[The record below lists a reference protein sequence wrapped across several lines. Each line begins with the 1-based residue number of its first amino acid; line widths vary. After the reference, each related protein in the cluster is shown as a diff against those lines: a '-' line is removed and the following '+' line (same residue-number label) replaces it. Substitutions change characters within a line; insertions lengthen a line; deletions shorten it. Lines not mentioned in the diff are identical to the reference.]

1 MDLTHQIIGGSSGQ
15 MWNYYVNVTLEPCVN
30 SSGGYITCKSD
41 QEIKSF
47 IMSREIQVSMFYE
60 DMILT
65 TTSNSDPLTKYL
77 KNDYHRIQLNTAKT
91 NEYFLQDVN
100 LETDNGW
107 IVPSKSNH
115 STQILINRFYD
126 FYNNNLELTS
136 NKTICAVSFNF
147 FASRNK
153 YEILRIYIKL
163 QDVLAQL
170 GGKSKVVFM
179 FIEGF
184 LYLIYSHKHE
194 ELLIKNMFPHNSK
207 IKKRTKDFKAT
218 YGIKVKNQS
227 PGIKSNPPEKKEENV
242 LAEEKK
248 NDYNILNTS
257 NQLFINNS
265 NNVQVT
271 KPNNDE
277 IKLIKKDSNHENEV
291 NTEYIDKISNS
302 LSVMKDKNAERE
314 EGQFQFSYFELYVI
328 LFCPCFSD
336 DKLKKKKKMFRTLV
350 EHTKKY

>member
-1 MDLTHQIIGGSSGQ
+1 
-15 MWNYYVNVTLEPCVN
+15 
-30 SSGGYITCKSD
+30 
-41 QEIKSF
+41 
-47 IMSREIQVSMFYE
+47 
-60 DMILT
+60 
-65 TTSNSDPLTKYL
+65 
-77 KNDYHRIQLNTAKT
+77 
-91 NEYFLQDVN
+91 
-100 LETDNGW
+100 
-107 IVPSKSNH
+107 
-115 STQILINRFYD
+115 
-126 FYNNNLELTS
+126 
-136 NKTICAVSFNF
+136 
-147 FASRNK
+147 
-153 YEILRIYIKL
+153 
-163 QDVLAQL
+163 
-170 GGKSKVVFM
+170 
-179 FIEGF
+179 
-184 LYLIYSHKHE
+184 
-194 ELLIKNMFPHNSK
+194 
-207 IKKRTKDFKAT
+207 
-218 YGIKVKNQS
+218 VKNQS
-227 PGIKSNPPEKKEENV
+227 PGTKSNPPEKKEENV

-314 EGQFQFSYFELYVI
+314 ERQFQFSYFELYVI